1 MDKQERA
8 RQTLLGWIKEGRY
21 APGAR
26 LPSLVEMGR
35 LLGLKSQPV
44 RKAVEALARE
54 GLVYTVNGKGTYVAK
69 PDRTRPVFVLASSPA
84 SLWRDRDE
92 LGWFISMEIHDGL
105 ISALDKRG
113 LRHTLC
119 FRAEFEARPDALAQR
134 VLDEDGLGVITLNS
148 RTDGVLQRVLE
159 RLGPHRVV
167 SVEYGGPSS
176 HLNEVKVRFAPG
188 LRALLDR
195 AWGLG
200 HRRIAY
206 LYARNVAEAAGHLE
220 RYRVVLEFLGDK
232 GLTLDPRRHIKTAGT
247 AMDGYRAT
255 MRLLDEALGATLIVA
270 ATDDRARGVLQ
281 ALRDHGLTPGRE
293 VSVVGFD
300 DMPDAAE
307 LDLATV
313 RTPRAR
319 IADAAVAL
327 LERTAKER
335 LTGEGV
341 WLDSEPVFRGS
352 LGPAPESA

>member
-1 MDKQERA
+1 MEKQERA
-8 RQTLLGWIKEGRY
+8 RQAILGWIDAGRY

-54 GLVYTVNGKGTYVAK
+54 GRVYTVNGKGTYVAR
-69 PDRTRPVFVLASSPA
+69 PDRTRPVFVLAQSPGA
-84 SLWRDRDE
+84 LWRDRDE
-92 LGWFISMEIHDGL
+92 LGWFISTELHEGL
-105 ISALDKRG
+105 VAALEARG
-113 LRHTLC
+113 LRHALC
-119 FRAEFEARPDALAQR
+119 FRSEFETRPDDLAQR
-134 VLDEDGLGVITLNS
+134 VLDEEGLGLVTLSS
-148 RTDGVLQRVLE
+148 RTDGLLRRVLE

-167 SVEYGGPSS
+167 SVEYGGPPS

-188 LRALLDR
+188 LRALLDK
-195 AWGLG
+195 AWDLG

-206 LYARNVAEAAGHLE
+206 LYARNIADAVGHME

-232 GLTLDPRRHIKTAGT
+232 GVALDPRAHIKTAGT

-255 MRLLDEALGATLIVA
+255 MRLLDEAPEVTLIVA
-270 ATDDRARGVLQ
+270 ATDDHAVGVLQ
-281 ALRDHGLTPGRE
+281 ALRDRGLTPGRD
-293 VSVVGFD
+293 VSVLGFD

-307 LDLATV
+307 LGLATV

-335 LTGEGV
+335 LTGERV
-341 WLDSEPVFRGS
+341 WLDSEPVFRDS
-352 LGPAPESA
+352 LGPAPEPA